1 DGGSTDG
8 TREIVERM
16 IGELPD
22 LVLLDNPGRLQA
34 AAVNLA
40 VERFGG
46 GCEYLVRIDAHGDYP
61 DDFCQ
66 ALLREVADLQADSVV
81 VGMKTVGFGLFRKA
95 TAVAQISKLGNGGSK
110 HRDGGGGHWVDHGHH
125 ALMRVSAFRAVGGYD
140 ETFSHNEDA

>member
-1 DGGSTDG
+1 MIEDQMKTLIVIPCLNEVANIERLLWQLGENRGNMNFMIVVADGGSTDG

-66 ALLREVADLQADSVV
+66 ALLR
-81 VGMKTVGFGLFRKA
+81 
-95 TAVAQISKLGNGGSK
+95 
-110 HRDGGGGHWVDHGHH
+110 
-125 ALMRVSAFRAVGGYD
+125 
-140 ETFSHNEDA
+140 